1 MGGGVGLA
9 GGAGVLSVAGAGM
22 GVDTGAGVA
31 AGACGGGGGF
41 TGVLDAFPELLAV
54 ATAFRTAAT
63 NGSPPPRGIS
73 VAPVKIVLKG
83 TNFPYNSRV
92 ASSSCEMVE
101 PLMVTPA
108 NRPRAREYVSTS
120 ALSFQSVEPST
131 WRPTGPAAA
140 DASAP
145 TLNLLVSS
153 ACMPRSFMIIMTRS
167 TPCRPI

>member
-9 GGAGVLSVAGAGM
+9 GGAAVLSVAGAGM
-22 GVDTGAGVA
+22 GVETGAGVA
-31 AGACGGGGGF
+31 AGAGGGVRGGGF

-73 VAPVKIVLKG
+73 VAPVKMVLKG

-108 NRPRAREYVSTS
+108 NRPRARE
-120 ALSFQSVEPST
+120 
-131 WRPTGPAAA
+131 
-140 DASAP
+140 
-145 TLNLLVSS
+145 
-153 ACMPRSFMIIMTRS
+153 
-167 TPCRPI
+167 